1 MSIIQRIRD
10 KGAWVLFGI
19 IALALIAFILQDGVR
34 QGGGLFTN
42 TTVLGEVNG
51 QTLLKASFDEKLND
65 LEQMAQGQGGPRE
78 ELMEQLWNQEVDQ
91 LLLKEQYEKLGLM
104 VSPKEL
110 SDLLFGPN
118 SPLKQEF
125 TDPATGEFRVNDA
138 RNAIAQMKRSKSA
151 EQTRMVN
158 TVYINPAVERILRI
172 KYQSLLLQSS
182 YIPKWLV
189 EKQIAD
195 NNSIATMSYV
205 YYPYNAMPD
214 TAVKVSDDDIAS
226 YVKKHANEYQKLEE
240 TRNITY
246 VAFSAAP
253 SSSDSANVYN
263 ELMSLKDSFATTKD
277 AGLFLA
283 KNSSA
288 LPFYDSYFSKS
299 RIQQLNKD
307 TLVRIPVGQVFGPYV
322 DGNNYVLA
330 KMINSKTW
338 PDSARVRHILIAF
351 NDPNTRQPIR
361 NDSMA
366 SKLADSIRNAIITG
380 ADFNALCTRY
390 SNDPGSKDKGGVYEY
405 FPQGQMVAE
414 FNDFSFDKPVGTKG
428 IVKTEFGYH
437 YIEVLGQ
444 KNPNPAYKIAY
455 LAKPILAG
463 TETEAAA
470 AAAAAQFLAAAKD
483 ARKFSD
489 EATRLKKPL
498 QSISDI
504 RENDYSVGTL
514 GQSRTLVRWIYQND
528 AGDISEPTSIGDQVI
543 VALINGIFPKGTM
556 SVAEA
561 KPLVENIVRNEKK
574 ATLITTTKFK
584 GKNLDEIAK
593 NIQAPVQKADTLFF
607 SAPFIAGVG
616 NEPAVVGA
624 AFNKSQIGK
633 TSSPIRGTTGVFAI
647 QTESAGARPSMQ
659 DTESFKQSLMQL
671 LRSSSF
677 RSQDALRK
685 AAKIKDNRF
694 QFN

>member
-51 QTLLKASFDEKLND
+51 QKLLKASFDEKLND

-91 LLLKEQYEKLGLM
+91 LLLKEQYDKLGLM

-138 RNAIAQMKRSKSA
+138 RNAIAQMKRSKNA

-172 KYQSLLLQSS
+172 KYQSLLIQSA

-189 EKQIAD
+189 EKQQAD

-205 YYPYNAMPD
+205 YYPYTAMPD
-214 TAVKVSDDDIAS
+214 SAVKVSDDDIAA
-226 YVKKHANEYQKLEE
+226 YVKKHANEYQKQEE

-246 VAFSAAP
+246 VSFSAAP
-253 SSSDSANVYN
+253 SSTDSANVYN
-263 ELMSLKDSFATTKD
+263 ELMSLKDSFATAKD

-299 RIQQLNKD
+299 RIQQPNKD
-307 TLVRIPVGQVFGPYV
+307 TLVRIPVGQVYGPYI
-322 DGNNYVLA
+322 DGNNFVLA

-338 PDSARVRHILIAF
+338 PDSAKVRHILIAF

-361 NDSMA
+361 NDSIA

-390 SNDPGSKDKGGVYEY
+390 SNDPGSKDKGGVYDY

-428 IVKTEFGYH
+428 VVKTEFGYH

-470 AAAAAQFLAAAKD
+470 ASAAAQFMAAAKD

-504 RENDYSVGTL
+504 RENDFTV
-514 GQSRTLVRWIYQND
+514 
-528 AGDISEPTSIGDQVI
+528 
-543 VALINGIFPKGTM
+543 
-556 SVAEA
+556 
-561 KPLVENIVRNEKK
+561 
-574 ATLITTTKFK
+574 
-584 GKNLDEIAK
+584 
-593 NIQAPVQKADTLFF
+593 
-607 SAPFIAGVG
+607 
-616 NEPAVVGA
+616 
-624 AFNKSQIGK
+624 
-633 TSSPIRGTTGVFAI
+633 
-647 QTESAGARPSMQ
+647 
-659 DTESFKQSLMQL
+659 
-671 LRSSSF
+671 
-677 RSQDALRK
+677 
-685 AAKIKDNRF
+685 
-694 QFN
+694 

>member
-1 MSIIQRIRD
+1 LIQ
-10 KGAWVLFGI
+10 
-19 IALALIAFILQDGVR
+19 
-34 QGGGLFTN
+34 
-42 TTVLGEVNG
+42 
-51 QTLLKASFDEKLND
+51 
-65 LEQMAQGQGGPRE
+65 
-78 ELMEQLWNQEVDQ
+78 
-91 LLLKEQYEKLGLM
+91 
-104 VSPKEL
+104 
-110 SDLLFGPN
+110 
-118 SPLKQEF
+118 
-125 TDPATGEFRVNDA
+125 
-138 RNAIAQMKRSKSA
+138 SA
-151 EQTRMVN
+151 
-158 TVYINPAVERILRI
+158 
-172 KYQSLLLQSS
+172 

-189 EKQIAD
+189 EKQQAD

-205 YYPYNAMPD
+205 YYPYTAMPD
-214 TAVKVSDDDIAS
+214 SAVKVSDDDIAA
-226 YVKKHANEYQKLEE
+226 YVKKHANEYQKQEE

-246 VAFSAAP
+246 VSFSAAP
-253 SSSDSANVYN
+253 SSTDSANVYN
-263 ELMSLKDSFATTKD
+263 ELMSLKDSFATAKD

-288 LPFYDSYFSKS
+288 LPFYDSYFSKG
-299 RIQQLNKD
+299 RIQQPNKD
-307 TLVRIPVGQVFGPYV
+307 TLVRIPVGQVYGPYV
-322 DGNNYVLA
+322 DGNNFVLA
-330 KMINSKTW
+330 KMISSKTW
-338 PDSARVRHILIAF
+338 PDSAKVRHILIAF

-361 NDSMA
+361 NDSIA

-390 SNDPGSKDKGGVYEY
+390 SNDPGSKDKGGVYDY

-428 IVKTEFGYH
+428 VVKTEFGYH

-470 AAAAAQFLAAAKD
+470 ASAAAQFLAAAKD

-504 RENDYSVGTL
+504 RENDFTVGTL

-543 VALINGIFPKGTM
+543 VALINGIYPKGTM

-561 KPLVENIVRNEKK
+561 KPLVENLVRNEKK
-574 ATLITTTKFK
+574 AALIATTRFK
-584 GKNLDEIAK
+584 GNSLDEISK
-593 NIQAPVQKADTLFF
+593 NLQAPVQKADTLFF

-633 TSSPIRGTTGVFAI
+633 TSTPIRGTTGVFAI

-659 DTESFKQSLMQL
+659 DSDSFRQSLMQL
-671 LRSSSF
+671 LRSGSF

-685 AAKIKDNRF
+685 AAKIKDNRS

>member
-51 QTLLKASFDEKLND
+51 QPILKASFDEKLND
-65 LEQMAQGQGGPRE
+65 LEKMSAGQGGPRE
-78 ELMEQLWNQEVDQ
+78 ELMEQLWIQEVDQ
-91 LLLKEQYEKLGLM
+91 LLLKQQYEKLGLM

-110 SDLLFGPN
+110 SDLLFSPN

-125 TDPATGEFRVNDA
+125 TDPATGEFRANDA
-138 RNAIAQMKRSKSA
+138 RNFIAQMKRSKNT
-151 EQTRMVN
+151 EQTRLLN
-158 TVYINPAVERILRI
+158 SVYINPTVERILRI

-182 YIPKWLV
+182 YLPKWLV
-189 EKQIAD
+189 EKQQAD

-205 YYPYNAMPD
+205 YYPYTALPD
-214 TAVKVSDDDIAS
+214 TAVKVTDDDIAS
-226 YVKKHANEYQKLEE
+226 YVKKHANQYQKEEE
-240 TRNITY
+240 TRSITY

-253 SSSDSANVYN
+253 SPTDSANVYN
-263 ELMSLKDSFATTKD
+263 ELMALKDSFSASTD
-277 AGLFLA
+277 PGLFLA

-288 LPFYDSYFSKS
+288 LPYYNSYFSKS
-299 RIQQLNKD
+299 RIQQPNKD
-307 TLVRIPVGQVFGPYV
+307 TLVRIPVGKVYGPYI

-330 KMINSKTW
+330 KMISTKTW
-338 PDSARVRHILIAF
+338 PDSARVRHILIGF
-351 NDPNTRQPIR
+351 NDDKTNQPIR

-366 SKLADSIRNAIITG
+366 SKLADSIQNAIITG
-380 ADFNALCTRY
+380 ADFNALCQRY

-414 FNDFSFDKPVGTKG
+414 FNEFAFDKPVGAKG
-428 IVKTEFGYH
+428 VVKTDFGYH

-470 AAAAAQFLAAAKD
+470 STAAAQFIAAAKN
-483 ARKFSD
+483 AKKFSD
-489 EATRLKKPL
+489 EATRMKMPL

-504 RENDYSVGTL
+504 RQSDYTLGTL
-514 GQSRTLVRWIYQND
+514 GQSRTMVRWVYQND
-528 AGDISEPTSIGDQVI
+528 LGDISEPTAIGDQVI
-543 VALINGIFPKGTM
+543 VALLNGIFPKGTM
-556 SVAEA
+556 TVAEA
-561 KPLVENIVRNEKK
+561 RPLVENLVRNEKK
-574 ATLITTTKFK
+574 AEVIATSKFK
-584 GKNLDEIAK
+584 GKTLDEIAK
-593 NIQAPVQKADTLFF
+593 NLEAPIQKADTLFF

-624 AFNKSQIGK
+624 AFNKSAVGK
-633 TSSPIRGTTGVFAI
+633 ASTPIRGTTGVFSI
-647 QTESAGARPSMQ
+647 KTESAGARPSMQ
-659 DTESFKQSLMQL
+659 DTESFKQSMMQM
-671 LRSSSF
+671 LRSGSF

-685 AAKIKDNRF
+685 AANIKDNRF